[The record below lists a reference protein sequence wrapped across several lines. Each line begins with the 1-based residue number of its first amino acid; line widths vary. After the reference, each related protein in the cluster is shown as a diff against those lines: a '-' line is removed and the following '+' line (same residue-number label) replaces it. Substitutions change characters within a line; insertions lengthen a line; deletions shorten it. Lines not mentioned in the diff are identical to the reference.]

1 MNNILLL
8 FVPEFCTLTHTL
20 FNYPWLRIFCWYIK
34 FYYIFIFVFVLC
46 CVVIS
51 NILLFL
57 ICLFCEMR
65 KMFQVSLLHKFQRK
79 NAQHFK
85 IQSAWKI
92 AKDWAIL
99 RWVIMI
105 CSCEKAQSQGTSFQ
119 FSRFTWIW
127 NEYFAQISFHLVL
140 RNNVFV
146 CEPLSSS

>member
-1 MNNILLL
+1 MTYILL
-8 FVPEFCTLTHTL
+8 
-20 FNYPWLRIFCWYIK
+20 NYPWLRIFCWYIK
-34 FYYIFIFVFVLC
+34 VLLHFHIRIRIVLC
-46 CVVIS
+46 CNVMS

-57 ICLFCEMR
+57 ICYFVKWERCFKYHSCVNFKE
-65 KMFQVSLLHKFQRK
+65 K

-85 IQSAWKI
+85 LQSAWKI
-92 AKDWAIL
+92 AKDLANL

-105 CSCEKAQSQGTSFQ
+105 CSCEKAQSLGTSFQ

-146 CEPLSSS
+146 CEPRSSS